1 MRRITVK
8 LRGLRQARQR
18 RGLSISQ
25 LAEIADLRRDTITHL
40 EHGKEEPQP
49 YVLRRLAAAL
59 SATTSELLGVT
70 AIGSSDSSAPGV
82 AISIQTHHSVVA
94 S

>member
-1 MRRITVK
+1 MRRIIVK

-25 LAEIADLRRDTITHL
+25 LAEITDLRRDTITHL

-59 SATTSELLGVT
+59 SATTTELFGVT
-70 AIGSSDSSAPGV
+70 TIESSTPGV
-82 AISIQTHHSVVA
+82 AIPIQTHHPAVA